1 MLARCPLHDE
11 QFEFL
16 QQHIKSFFFKMG
28 PNMKILIF
36 SKTCAVG
43 SFYEKESGDLG
54 WLGLVGILI
63 YNNNIFAIV
72 QSTVSGLLK
81 DSNPLLE

>member
-16 QQHIKSFFFKMG
+16 QQHIKSLFFKMG

-54 WLGLVGILI
+54 WLGLVGQFL
-63 YNNNIFAIV
+63 NFLTCKRDKQDVVSTHNI
-72 QSTVSGLLK
+72 
-81 DSNPLLE
+81 